1 VSESALAT
9 CLTGYRA
16 LPERAQYGLE
26 VLKYWRSGIP
36 TVLVIAITALLAG
49 LDLTDGAS
57 RHWATEHAFTTST
70 VSGLLVL
77 AITILVVNQVV
88 KIRQYRDEA
97 QAIAAQSA
105 ILLAQASRAARAVSS
120 AANNAEERDAA
131 SEEVRT
137 YLTMLLIAAPVLIE
151 ISMPRAFLEQA
162 QQLGAVL
169 ASTLAAVPK
178 NPAGEPGSIVRLDDA
193 VAGLRA
199 AAGPLLQIL
208 TPAQRAAAGA
218 GDGD

>member
-1 VSESALAT
+1 
-9 CLTGYRA
+9 
-16 LPERAQYGLE
+16 

-36 TVLVIAITALLAG
+36 TVLVIALTALLAV
-49 LDLTDGAS
+49 LDLTDEAS
-57 RHWATEHAFTTST
+57 RHWATDHAFTTST
-70 VSGLLVL
+70 VAGLLVL
-77 AITILVVNQVV
+77 AITVLVVNQVV

-120 AANNAEERDAA
+120 AADGSDERDAA

-151 ISMPRAFLEQA
+151 ISVPRAFLERA

-169 ASTLAAVPK
+169 ASTLSAVPQC
-178 NPAGEPGSIVRLDDA
+178 PAGERGSIARLDDA

-199 AAGPLLQIL
+199 AATPLLQIL

-218 GDGD
+218 GDAD

>member
-1 VSESALAT
+1 MD
-9 CLTGYRA
+9 
-16 LPERAQYGLE
+16 

-36 TVLVIAITALLAG
+36 TVLVVAITGLLAV
-49 LDLTDGAS
+49 LDLTDETA
-57 RHWATEHAFTTST
+57 RHWAAEHAFTTST

-77 AITILVVNQVV
+77 AITVLVANQVV

-105 ILLAQASRAARAVSS
+105 ILLAQASRAGRAVSS
-120 AANNAEERDAA
+120 AAEGPDERDAA

-137 YLTMLLIAAPVLIE
+137 YLTMLMIAAPVLIE

-169 ASTLAAVPK
+169 ASTLTAVPK
-178 NPAGEPGSIVRLDDA
+178 NPAGELGSTARLDEA
-193 VAGLRA
+193 VEGLRA
-199 AAGPLLQIL
+199 AAVPLLRIL

-218 GDGD
+218 DDPE

>member
-1 VSESALAT
+1 M
-9 CLTGYRA
+9 
-16 LPERAQYGLE
+16 
-26 VLKYWRSGIP
+26 
-36 TVLVIAITALLAG
+36 LVIAITALLAA
-49 LDLTDGAS
+49 LDLTDKAS
-57 RHWATEHAFTTST
+57 RHWAADHAFTTST
-70 VSGLLVL
+70 VAGLLVL
-77 AITILVVNQVV
+77 AITVLVVNQVV

-120 AANNAEERDAA
+120 AADGSGERDAA

-151 ISMPRAFLEQA
+151 ISVPRAFLEQA

-169 ASTLAAVPK
+169 ASTLAAVRK
-178 NPAGEPGSIVRLDDA
+178 SRADELGSIARLDDA
-193 VAGLRA
+193 VEGLRA
-199 AAGPLLQIL
+199 AATPLLQIL

-218 GDGD
+218 DNPE

>member
-1 VSESALAT
+1 MV
-9 CLTGYRA
+9 
-16 LPERAQYGLE
+16 
-26 VLKYWRSGIP
+26 
-36 TVLVIAITALLAG
+36 VIAITAILAI
-49 LDLTDGAS
+49 LDLTDQAA
-57 RHWATEHAFTTST
+57 RHWAADHAFTTST
-70 VSGLLVL
+70 VAGLLVL

-105 ILLAQASRAARAVSS
+105 ILLAQAARAARAVTS
-120 AANNAEERDAA
+120 AVDGSGERDAA

-151 ISMPRAFLEQA
+151 VSVPRAFLEQA

-169 ASTLAAVPK
+169 ASTLAAERK
-178 NPAGEPGSIVRLDDA
+178 RPGKELGSTDRLADA
-193 VAGLRA
+193 VGRLRA
-199 AAGPLLQIL
+199 AAAPLLQIL

-218 GDGD
+218 DDAV

>member
-1 VSESALAT
+1 M
-9 CLTGYRA
+9 
-16 LPERAQYGLE
+16 
-26 VLKYWRSGIP
+26 
-36 TVLVIAITALLAG
+36 TALLAV
-49 LDLTDGAS
+49 LDLTDETA
-57 RHWATEHAFTTST
+57 RHWAAEHAFTTST
-70 VSGLLVL
+70 VAGLLVL
-77 AITILVVNQVV
+77 AITVLVANQVV

-120 AANNAEERDAA
+120 AADGPDERDAA

-151 ISMPRAFLEQA
+151 ISVPRAFLEQA

-169 ASTLAAVPK
+169 ASMLAAVPK
-178 NPAGEPGSIVRLDDA
+178 SPAGECGSTARLDDA
-193 VAGLRA
+193 VDGLRA
-199 AAGPLLQIL
+199 AAAPLLQIL

-218 GDGD
+218 DEAD

>member
-1 VSESALAT
+1 
-9 CLTGYRA
+9 
-16 LPERAQYGLE
+16 
-26 VLKYWRSGIP
+26 
-36 TVLVIAITALLAG
+36 VLVVAITALLAV
-49 LDLTDGAS
+49 LDLTVETA
-57 RHWATEHAFTTST
+57 RHWAAEHAFTTST

-77 AITILVVNQVV
+77 AITFLVVNQVV

-105 ILLAQASRAARAVSS
+105 ILLGQASRAARAVSS
-120 AANNAEERDAA
+120 AGDGSDERDAA

-151 ISMPRAFLEQA
+151 ISVPRAFLEQA

-169 ASTLAAVPK
+169 ASTLSAVPK
-178 NPAGEPGSIVRLDDA
+178 NPAGEGISIARLDDA
-193 VAGLRA
+193 VGRLRA
-199 AAGPLLQIL
+199 AATPLLQVL

-218 GDGD
+218 DDAG